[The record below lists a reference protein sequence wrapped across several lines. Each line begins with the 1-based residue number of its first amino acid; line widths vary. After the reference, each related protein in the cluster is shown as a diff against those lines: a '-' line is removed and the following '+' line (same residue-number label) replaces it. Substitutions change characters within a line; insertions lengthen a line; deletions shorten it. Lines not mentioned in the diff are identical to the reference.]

1 MKRLLYNIAFWIGYT
16 IVIED
21 TLVDWEKWEIKKYTH
36 IVVYKYYG
44 RFKHD
49 NSIKLKRV
57 WALKIR

>member
-1 MKRLLYNIAFWIGYT
+1 MRYLFYRIAWLIGYT
-16 IVIED
+16 IIIED

-36 IVVYKYYG
+36 IVIYKYVG